1 MAVQFL
7 TQAQVDSIHRLY
19 VSNFNRNADAEG
31 ADFWGKVYLAGLN
44 AGKTDAAI
52 QQELATEFSKT
63 AEFTTTYPATM
74 SAENF
79 VKAIYQNVLN
89 RPGDAGGV
97 AYWTAQL
104 ETGTLQKSTFILNV
118 LNAVV
123 GTGSGVDYDY
133 LAARVA
139 ASESNANIQGFTL
152 TSGNDTAT
160 ANVFNADQVYTP
172 GGNDRINTLQ
182 DDDVLTGT
190 GDNPT
195 LNFTFGDDDDAGGT
209 LVTPELHGIETIN
222 VKFVAD
228 AASTLD
234 LQDATGVETVNVTRV
249 QSGLTVQ
256 NMEAAVV
263 NLSVAN
269 SAEFNDVELSY
280 RNGEL
285 AGTQSV
291 TVELDN
297 ALIDDFDIGATA
309 IESQQVE
316 TVTLNVV
323 SDTLINDLDLRQDGL
338 AATGQS
344 LVINATGALVIAND
358 TDGDG
363 NYIEEANGLEEVNGL
378 DNITITGAGN
388 VTLGDVGNMTGFDL
402 VGGTA
407 TGVISANI
415 SNPASDDTSTVT
427 TGSGNDVL
435 QSDEAYK
442 GDITTGAGDDTLTVT
457 GSLLSDEDLGE
468 ADEGANV
475 DLGAGNDTA
484 TIVGVVDENSSV
496 AAGEGNDTVV
506 LGERAVDSLVVAYVD
521 YTAGG
526 ITAGTT
532 AAEDADGA
540 VDLGAGDDS
549 LTIISGTIN
558 GDVAGGAGADSL
570 TLEAVDNVTV
580 AEETAT
586 ATGNATV
593 TGVETLNLT
602 AAFAYDDDG
611 AADAVAAETNN
622 DGADNTGAG
631 GDLAADFTVDLGAF
645 DADLATINIA
655 NQDRATFAANGLDAE
670 DGDAIAVA
678 LTDYNNETINITSV
692 ETDRNA
698 AGTALV
704 ANNLGNDTNSLVAD
718 FQADVTLTLT
728 HAAAADST
736 AVSINLT
743 GDEDFDV
750 TLVDGNVATSDIDTL
765 NMVVTGAGDHGIELS
780 DDFDTALNITGAGT
794 GELTLI
800 SVVAD
805 TIDTDAYVGNVFVEV
820 ADSAIKTISTG
831 AGNDVLNLLADTIT
845 TDDAL
850 NLGEGTDR
858 IIVDTTLGDNA
869 AGDDEVFEGFVGI
882 EEVELANG
890 ADIMLNDDAFAT
902 GVERIIAQQST
913 DIRTGTDFERAL
925 TIDMVNAAGTVTIDN
940 DGDNDLT
947 LNVGMDD
954 ELVDVDDDG
963 DDDNGDLADGDDT
976 NDNGTTALDRVL
988 TLTDAGTN
996 NEVVVNV
1003 GITGGVATE
1012 IEAAAAG
1019 NVAASELQI
1028 TVNAGAIDQI
1038 VLADNH
1044 DQDDNGTL
1052 DADEA
1057 VIAAGRDNSAVT
1069 VTVSDAWSNSALTI
1083 DASAITDDDATR
1095 TDGTRSGTTGG
1106 VTIRAMNDA
1115 GTVGEQDAVLTILG
1129 SANDDII
1136 RGGDEGD
1143 TLSGNGGND
1152 TFEFSFANANDSTS
1166 QSADTITDFNAGDV
1180 ITVAVGT
1187 LAAGAV
1193 FQVTHAT
1200 VASLAEGDNSLDGAP
1215 ADLRFGDSFFST
1227 DTNQFVIDVDGNGDV
1242 QDGVDLVINVAGF
1255 TASQVQYTVTA
1266 DAGGSTITTGAGNDT
1281 INGGAGADTVT
1292 GGAGNDTIS
1301 LGAADAATDLVSL
1314 VDIAAAANADTVYQ
1328 FVTTSD
1334 EVALTNTAGVAP
1346 GADAGALVAVAGLAG
1361 LTIDDIIADTTAN
1374 LGVATGALTGV
1385 GDQTAVFTNG
1395 GYAYDTTTGNL
1406 YYDADGNFNAGV
1418 VLVGT
1423 FYSTNIGGA
1432 NTAVVMAA
1440 GDFQFGI

>member
-195 LNFTFGDDDDAGGT
+195 LNFTFGDDNDAGGT

-249 QSGLTVQ
+249 QTGLTVQ

-484 TIVGVVDENSSV
+484 TIVGVVDENSSL
-496 AAGEGNDTVV
+496 AAGEGNDTIT
-506 LGERAVDSLVVAYVD
+506 LGSRGADTSIAAGNFAGLV
-521 YTAGG
+521 AGG

-602 AAFAYDDDG
+602 AAFAY
-611 AADAVAAETNN
+611 ADAAGQVAAETDDDDDTAN
-622 DGADNTGAG
+622 
-631 GDLAADFTVDLGAF
+631 FEVDLGAF

-698 AGTALV
+698 AVDENGNAIGTALETDE
-704 ANNLGNDTNSLVAD
+704 LGTAFD
-718 FQADVTLTLT
+718 ADVTLTLT

-805 TIDTDAYVGNVFVEV
+805 TIDTDAHVGNVFVEV

-858 IIVDTTLGDNA
+858 IIVDTTLGDVA
-869 AGDDEVFEGFVGI
+869 TGDDEVFEGFVSI
-882 EEVELANG
+882 EELELATNTNV
-890 ADIMLNDDAFAT
+890 MLNDDGFAT
-902 GVERIIAQQST
+902 GVARIIAQGTST
-913 DIRTGTDFERAL
+913 IRTGTDFERAL
-925 TIDMVNAAGTVTIDN
+925 TVDMDAVTATTVTIDN
-940 DGDNDLT
+940 DGDNDFTVNASLE
-947 LNVGMDD
+947 D
-954 ELVDVDDDG
+954 E
-963 DDDNGDLADGDDT
+963 
-976 NDNGTTALDRVL
+976 TTGGAAALDR
-988 TLTDAGTN
+988 TLVFTDAGTN
-996 NEVVVNV
+996 NDVVVNV
-1003 GITGGVATE
+1003 AITGGVATE
-1012 IEAAAAG
+1012 IDATAVGGSANSEMSITVAAG
-1019 NVAASELQI
+1019 S
-1028 TVNAGAIDQI
+1028 IDQI

-1044 DQDDNGTL
+1044 DQDDDGTL

-1106 VTIRAMNDA
+1106 VTINAVAELDA
-1115 GTVGEQDAVLTILG
+1115 ALTILG
-1129 SANDDII
+1129 SANDDAIT
-1136 RGGDEGD
+1136 GGDEAD
-1143 TLSGNGGND
+1143 TLTGNGGND
-1152 TFEFSFANANDSTS
+1152 TFVYSFANADDSTS

-1180 ITVAVGT
+1180 ITVAVT
-1187 LAAGAV
+1187 LAAGGDQ
-1193 FQVTHAT
+1193 FLSTFAT
-1200 VASLAEGDNSLDGAP
+1200 VASLAAGDNSLDGAP

-1255 TASQVQYTVTA
+1255 TASQVQYTITGA
-1266 DAGGSTITTGAGNDT
+1266 AGANDITTGAGNDT
-1281 INGGAGADTVT
+1281 INDDAADNDDTFTGGAGADTIASGNVADSDIFVFNAGDSGLT
-1292 GGAGNDTIS
+1292 VATSDIYTGTWAAATDTIDMAVAGGAGNYAEADV
-1301 LGAADAATDLVSL
+1301 GAAADLAAVL
-1314 VDIAAAANADTVYQ
+1314 
-1328 FVTTSD
+1328 
-1334 EVALTNTAGVAP
+1334 AL
-1346 GADAGALVAVAGLAG
+1346 
-1361 LTIDDIIADTTAN
+1361 
-1374 LGVATGALTGV
+1374 
-1385 GDQTAVFTNG
+1385 
-1395 GYAYDTTTGNL
+1395 
-1406 YYDADGNFNAGV
+1406 
-1418 VLVGT
+1418 
-1423 FYSTNIGGA
+1423 A
-1432 NTAVVMAA
+1432 NTALDGTVKYYVGFNADNVAA
-1440 GDFQFGI
+1440 DIGLLFIDNDMDGSADEMIRLVGVDTAGEFDFDAIV